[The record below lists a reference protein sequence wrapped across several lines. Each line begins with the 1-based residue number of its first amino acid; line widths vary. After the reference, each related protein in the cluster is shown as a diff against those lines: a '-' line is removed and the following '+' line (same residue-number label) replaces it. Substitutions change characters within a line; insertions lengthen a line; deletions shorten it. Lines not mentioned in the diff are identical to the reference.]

1 MKMLLSAAATAG
13 TTADSDA
20 RSLLL
25 RRSLRAY
32 CGSSRQPLI
41 TETEVLADAK
51 TPVAVLESLSAFA
64 PPKHAPLVLFDGL
77 VNAPEAHLGRN
88 VLVCTGT
95 LQAELQSFA
104 QRNAIDTKAAP
115 LWWKNILRN
124 YERIILLDN
133 HALAQSAGFAPWA
146 KLHLAESFPV
156 ELAPKRDAKRV
167 LILNHDPNAGEAV
180 LALHDA
186 LAQLGEV
193 SVLGP
198 QSVISEDLESMLEAA
213 IHVHYGYSTHR
224 AATALTPID
233 SLINGFYT
241 IVMAAEQPAEP
252 LVKLKTAADA
262 FTIPAKAKALSEA
275 SLSKKS
281 SLPETSKLAEKTK
294 SSEKTKALLQDVPA
308 AVLHEIRNRRYGLVV
323 EGSAELLEGVE
334 RFLARLAMF
343 DRDKMAIN
351 PELQRYDRMNEEYI
365 AAMHGHFTA
374 QVPA

>member
-13 TTADSDA
+13 ATAESDA

-32 CGSSRQPLI
+32 CNSSRQPLI

-51 TPVAVLESLSAFA
+51 TPVTVLESLSAFA

-77 VNAPEAHLGRN
+77 INAPDAHLGRN
-88 VLVCTGT
+88 ILVCTGT

-104 QRNAIDTKAAP
+104 QRNAVDTKAAP

-156 ELAPKRDAKRV
+156 ELGPKRDAKRI
-167 LILNHDPNAGEAV
+167 LILNHDPDASEAV

-186 LAQLGEV
+186 LAQQAEV

-198 QSVISEDLESMLEAA
+198 HSVISDDLEQMLEAA
-213 IHVHYGYSTHR
+213 VHVHYGYGTHR
-224 AATALTPID
+224 AASALTPID

-241 IVMAAEQPAEP
+241 IVMAAPQPAEP
-252 LVKLKTAADA
+252 QGALKTAAEA
-262 FTIPAKAKALSEA
+262 FTIPAKAKALQTS
-275 SLSKKS
+275 SLSG
-281 SLPETSKLAEKTK
+281 K
-294 SSEKTKALLQDVPA
+294 SSEKTQDVPA
-308 AVLHEIRNRRYGLVV
+308 AVLHELRNRRYGLVV
-323 EGSAELLEGVE
+323 EDSTELLEGVE

-351 PELQRYDRMNEEYI
+351 PELQRYDRMNEDYI
-365 AAMHGHFTA
+365 ATMHGHFTA

>member
-13 TTADSDA
+13 TTAESDA

-32 CGSSRQPLI
+32 CHSSRQPLI
-41 TETEVLADAK
+41 TETELLADAK
-51 TPVAVLESLSAFA
+51 TPVTVLESLSAFA

-88 VLVCTGT
+88 VLVCMGT
-95 LQAELQSFA
+95 LQAELHSFA
-104 QRNAIDTKAAP
+104 VRNGVDTKAAP

-156 ELAPKRDAKRV
+156 ELGPNRDGKRI
-167 LILNHDPNAGEAV
+167 LILNHDPDASEAV

-186 LAQLGEV
+186 LAELAEV

-198 QSVISEDLESMLEAA
+198 HSVISDDLEHMLEAA
-213 IHVHYGYSTHR
+213 IHLHYGYSTHR

-241 IVMAAEQPAEP
+241 IVMAAPQSAAP
-252 LVKLKTAADA
+252 LKTAADT
-262 FTIPAKAKALSEA
+262 FTIPEKSKAL
-275 SLSKKS
+275 KKS
-281 SLPETSKLAEKTK
+281 NGAKKPSLPEKSRSGDTTK
-294 SSEKTKALLQDVPA
+294 PELQEIPA
-308 AVLHEIRNRRYGLVV
+308 AVLHEIQNRRYGLVV
-323 EGSAELLEGVE
+323 EDSTELLEGVA

-365 AAMHGHFTA
+365 ATMHGHFTA

>member
-41 TETEVLADAK
+41 TETEALADAK
-51 TPVAVLESLSAFA
+51 TPVTVLESLSAFA

-88 VLVCTGT
+88 VLVCMGT

-104 QRNAIDTKAAP
+104 ERNGVDTKAAP

-146 KLHLAESFPV
+146 KLHLADNFPV
-156 ELAPKRDAKRV
+156 ELGPKRDAKRI
-167 LILNHDPNAGEAV
+167 LILNHDPDAGEAV
-180 LALHDA
+180 LSLHDA

-198 QSVISEDLESMLEAA
+198 HSVMTEDLEHMLEAA
-213 IHVHYGYSTHR
+213 VHVHYGYSTHR

-241 IVMAAEQPAEP
+241 IVMAAPQPTEP
-252 LVKLKTAADA
+252 LIKEKTAAEA
-262 FTIPAKAKALSEA
+262 FTIPAKAKVLQKS

-281 SLPETSKLAEKTK
+281 SLPEKTK
-294 SSEKTKALLQDVPA
+294 SSEKTKAGLQEVPT

-323 EGSAELLEGVE
+323 EDSSELLEGVE

-365 AAMHGHFTA
+365 AAMHSHFTA

>member
-1 MKMLLSAAATAG
+1 MKMLFSAAATAG
-13 TTADSDA
+13 TTAVTDA
-20 RSLLL
+20 RGLLL

-51 TPVAVLESLSAFA
+51 TPVALLESLSAFA

-88 VLVCTGT
+88 VLVCMGT

-104 QRNAIDTKAAP
+104 QRNAVDVKATP
-115 LWWKNILRN
+115 LWWKNVLRN

-156 ELAPKRDAKRV
+156 ELGPKRDPRRI
-167 LILNHDPNAGEAV
+167 LILNHDPDATAAV
-180 LALHDA
+180 LALHDE

-198 QSVISEDLESMLEAA
+198 HSVISEDLEQTLEAA
-213 IHVHYGYSTHR
+213 IHLHYGYSSHR
-224 AATALTPID
+224 APCALTPID

-241 IVMAAEQPAEP
+241 IVMAAPQPSEP
-252 LVKLKTAADA
+252 TTSGT
-262 FTIPAKAKALSEA
+262 FQIP
-275 SLSKKS
+275 
-281 SLPETSKLAEKTK
+281 EKTIASKNPTMPGK
-294 SSEKTKALLQDVPA
+294 SIRAVTSNSQQQEVPA

-323 EGSAELLEGVE
+323 EDSAELVEGVE

-343 DRDKMAIN
+343 DRDNMAVN
-351 PELQRYDRMNEEYI
+351 PELQRYDHMNEEYI
-365 AAMHGHFTA
+365 ATMHGHFTA